1 MNHYTGTDYLIDNE
15 NGTFRTEND
24 HGIIEDGLTFKEA
37 KELKAKRGL
46 DRCELVADCQTLHD
60 YKTIGRELQ
69 RMRRLHSTIKERSK
83 FLKDVLTPEQATI
96 AETYNF

>member
-37 KELKAKRGL
+37 KELKAKHGL
-46 DRCELVADCQTLHD
+46 DGCELVADCQTFED
-60 YKTIGRELQ
+60 YETIGTELQ
-69 RMRRLHSTIKERSK
+69 RMRRLCNTIKERSK
-83 FLKDVLTPEQATI
+83 FLKDVLTPEQAAI

>member
-15 NGTFRTEND
+15 DGTFRTEND
-24 HGIIEDGLTFKEA
+24 HGVIEDGLTFDQV
-37 KELKAKRGL
+37 KELKVKHGL
-46 DRCELVADCQTLHD
+46 DGCELVADCQTFED

-69 RMRRLHSTIKERSK
+69 RMRRLYSTIKDRSK
-83 FLKDVLTPEQATI
+83 FIKEVLTPEQATI